1 MDFFS
6 LSFPKEI
13 IQSKVLSKNN
23 TIIFSAIGVTMFI
36 LTLTAYIL
44 QNMWLDDEDLPVEN
58 SSLHQRLKDIATSI
72 LSIHIIVGALVFVD
86 TWWFSGKSIPLQS
99 LIIGGGSLNTFLQTG
114 LYTVSISFSSHYLFT
129 YTLAALALACFS
141 NAMMLALLFAMFHT
155 GVETDPTANR
165 GITKKVGSLQF

>member
-23 TIIFSAIGVTMFI
+23 TIVFSAIGVTMYI

-44 QNMWLDDEDLPVEN
+44 QKMWLDDEEDAIQSNIVYL
-58 SSLHQRLKDIATSI
+58 RLKDLATSI

-155 GVETDPTANR
+155 GVEKDPTITK